1 MTRQWMRHCT
11 PSSLA
16 DWHGGGY
23 GGVPS
28 HGQPRL
34 GGLTPPPSPPPWLAT
49 AGRKWLGGNL
59 AKINE
64 NEEKR
69 PHLGS
74 LGVQAIPF

>member
-1 MTRQWMRHCT
+1 MFPHRAGWVDPPP
-11 PSSLA
+11 PS
-16 DWHGGGY
+16 
-23 GGVPS
+23 
-28 HGQPRL
+28 PR
-34 GGLTPPPSPPPWLAT
+34 PPSPPPWLAT
-49 AGRKWLGGNL
+49 AGQKWLVGNL